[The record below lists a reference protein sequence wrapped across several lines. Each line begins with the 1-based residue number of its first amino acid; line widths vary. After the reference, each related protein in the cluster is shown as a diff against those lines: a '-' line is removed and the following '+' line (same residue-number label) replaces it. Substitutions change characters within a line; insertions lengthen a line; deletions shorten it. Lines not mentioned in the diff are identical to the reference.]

1 AKNDEG
7 LTAILDDAL
16 SSHQEIP
23 FMAIDNE
30 GLSEKINGKHRY
42 VLYKESSDECEIKV
56 KDILSSSKVE
66 TIKIKHIRA
75 LSFRAMKAIQDNNY
89 KTASDDLYSFYRKVV
104 RENGIQL
111 FGWSML

>member
-42 VLYKESSDECEIKV
+42 VVVTLSGIPVFFDILVPDKESSDECEIKV
-56 KDILSSSKVE
+56 KDILSSSK
-66 TIKIKHIRA
+66 
-75 LSFRAMKAIQDNNY
+75 
-89 KTASDDLYSFYRKVV
+89 
-104 RENGIQL
+104 
-111 FGWSML
+111 